1 MHAHAVS
8 ATRYALNN
16 ASEWQDVAITAV
28 QTAVVLVLL
37 DLLRITRNAPWLEE
51 QGAQPRAID
60 ARVVHASTDAAFG
73 LTSAARLRQ
82 CTTATTVDF
91 VSLQAVLFDGA
102 ARSWWAQTHKLVR
115 MQARL
120 TED

>member
-1 MHAHAVS
+1 MLRLTRRLLVSSS
-8 ATRYALNN
+8 ATC
-16 ASEWQDVAITAV
+16 D
-28 QTAVVLVLL
+28 
-37 DLLRITRNAPWLEE
+37 NAP
-51 QGAQPRAID
+51 
-60 ARVVHASTDAAFG
+60 T
-73 LTSAARLRQ
+73 
-82 CTTATTVDF
+82 TTVDF

>member
-1 MHAHAVS
+1 MPVS
-8 ATRYALNN
+8 VPA
-16 ASEWQDVAITAV
+16 QDVAITAV

-51 QGAQPRAID
+51 QGAQPRMRAVRAVD
-60 ARVVHASTDAAFG
+60 ARVRCKCG
-73 LTSAARLRQ
+73 LTNALGHAGPAFCHHRCAQR
-82 CTTATTVDF
+82 TVDF